1 MREFFVCRAKIKKI
15 TRHVFWSSKRENF
28 RVACTEEN

>member
-1 MREFFVCRAKIKKI
+1 M

-28 RVACTEEN
+28 RVACTEKN

>member
-1 MREFFVCRAKIKKI
+1 M

-28 RVACTEEN
+28 RV

>member
-28 RVACTEEN
+28 RV

>member
-1 MREFFVCRAKIKKI
+1 M